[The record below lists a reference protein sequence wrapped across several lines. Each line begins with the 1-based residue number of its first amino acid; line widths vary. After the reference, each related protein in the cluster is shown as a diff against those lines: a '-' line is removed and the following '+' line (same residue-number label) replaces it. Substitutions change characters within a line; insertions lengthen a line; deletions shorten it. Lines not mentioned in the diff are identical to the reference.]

1 MNKVTIYTTPT
12 CTYCLMAK
20 DFFQSNDVDYEE
32 VDVSGNQEKI
42 QELLE
47 LTDGQMGVPVIVIDG
62 EVVFGFDKSRIEEL
76 LGI

>member
-1 MNKVTIYTTPT
+1 
-12 CTYCLMAK
+12 MAK